1 MKRWKKFALPAAAAA
16 LTALFAY
23 GAGEGPKKQPATKP
37 ATRPASGPASHPALE
52 WDRPRFEERRDER
65 HRMVSYQIKR
75 RGVRDAATL
84 AAMREVPRH
93 LFIPSGRG
101 RGAYGDYPLGIGY
114 GQTISQ
120 PYIVAFMTGLA
131 DLTAGEKVLEIGTGS
146 GYQAAVCSEITPHVY
161 SIEIIK
167 ALGRTAKTRLK
178 RLGYKTIE
186 TKIADGYYGW
196 SEKGPFDAIL
206 VTCAASH
213 IPNPLLKQLR
223 PGGKMVIPVGSY
235 GVQNLIL
242 VTKDKRGRIRTRN
255 VLPVRF
261 VPLTGGH

>member
-1 MKRWKKFALPAAAAA
+1 MPAAAAVS
-16 LTALFAY
+16 LVLLAY
-23 GAGEGPKKQPATKP
+23 GNGESKPDKPSPGEPASR
-37 ATRPASGPASHPALE
+37 AASRPASRPALK
-52 WDRPRFEERRDER
+52 WHRPRFKEKRDER
-65 HRMVSYQIKR
+65 RRMVKNQIKR
-75 RGVRDAATL
+75 RGVADAGVL

-93 LFIPSGRG
+93 LFIPAHR
-101 RGAYGDYPLGIGY
+101 RRRAYGDYPVEIGH

-120 PYIVAFMTGLA
+120 PYIVALMTELA
-131 DLTAGEKVLEIGTGS
+131 GLTAGEKVLEVGTGS
-146 GYQAAVCSEITPHVY
+146 GYQAAVCSEITPYVY
-161 SIEIIK
+161 SIEIIPG
-167 ALGRTAKTRLK
+167 LGRAAKARLK

-196 SEKGPFDAIL
+196 PEKGPFDAIL

-213 IPNPLLKQLR
+213 VPNPLIKQLR

-235 GVQNLIL
+235 GVQNLIV
-242 VTKDKRGRIRTRN
+242 VTKDKHGRVKTRN